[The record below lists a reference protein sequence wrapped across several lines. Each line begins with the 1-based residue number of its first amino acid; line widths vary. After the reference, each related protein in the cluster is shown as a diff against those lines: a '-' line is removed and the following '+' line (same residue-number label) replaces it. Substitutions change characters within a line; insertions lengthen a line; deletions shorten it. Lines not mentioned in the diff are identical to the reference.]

1 MEKGVY
7 KWKQEKYENL
17 LYSFCDKP
25 SVSLAEARTK
35 SPPTCTRST
44 LTHSASKRFP
54 TTLSSCALHRTIASQ
69 HRVDG
74 GVEEVDAEGAHGS
87 VCTGAS
93 KRKGGLTSG
102 VAV

>member
-25 SVSLAEARTK
+25 SIPLAQARTK
-35 SPPTCTRST
+35 SSPRST

-54 TTLSSCALHRTIASQ
+54 TTLSSCALHRTIA
-69 HRVDG
+69 RVDG